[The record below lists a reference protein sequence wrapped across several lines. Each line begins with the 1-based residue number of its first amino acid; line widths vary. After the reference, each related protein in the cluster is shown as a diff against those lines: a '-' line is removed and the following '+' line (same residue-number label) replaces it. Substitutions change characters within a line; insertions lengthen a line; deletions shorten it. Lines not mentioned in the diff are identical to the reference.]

1 MLKWLYTN
9 VASLCSKCFICFSVF
24 CSKCFMLQVFSLA
37 GEGSERRWSAVPTC
51 ADGPHVHALQQ
62 VRACS
67 SMRAAGIGAQQLVSS
82 SMQAACE
89 AATGG
94 HA

>member
-1 MLKWLYTN
+1 MLQAYVLN
-9 VASLCSKCFICFSVF
+9 VSLVSAYF

-37 GEGSERRWSAVPTC
+37 GEESERRWSAVPTC

-67 SMRAAGIGAQQLVSS
+67 SMRAADTDAQQHAS
-82 SMQAACE
+82 SMRSSNRRACV
-89 AATGG
+89 ASR
-94 HA
+94 